1 MATETNLFESSV
13 MDDVSNPFSDQQDN
27 GARPRKGGKGVAKPK
42 NEGVEKATETPTV
55 AAAHDQP
62 TRTDSFVF
70 GIPQDGLER
79 KERQVALNEPPPLA
93 PNSELTYIGKPTVRY
108 DGPAKAM
115 GKGKYTA
122 DIHLPGML
130 YARMVDATI
139 PHGRIL
145 LIDTS
150 AAEKLPGV
158 RAVHV
163 IEHVRGSAE
172 LRDPKLEP
180 ASKYP
185 VVRYAGQPI
194 AAVAATTQQVA
205 DDAAKLIVV
214 KYDPMG
220 FVVERSD
227 ARAEDAPVVFPGP
240 ADAAGSAGGGGGPKG
255 VPQKGNVHGPQRK
268 LVGDVDK
275 GFAEADVVV
284 ESEYFTQ
291 VQTHSAL
298 ETHGF
303 VVDWKPEEVT
313 VYASTQGTSSVRND
327 FADVF
332 KLPKAKVRVI
342 TEYMGGGFGAKFGA
356 GNEGVVAAHLSQKAN
371 APVKL
376 MLDRR
381 QEHIV
386 SNRPDS
392 HQKLKI
398 GAKHDGTLTGIQ
410 LLSYGTAG
418 VGTGAGTAGPA
429 TNMYKS
435 PNLLTEEYDVF
446 VNAGPGAAFRA
457 PGHPQ
462 GCFALEQCIDEVAV
476 KLNMD
481 PLTLREKIDSSPAR
495 KAERQ
500 VILEKTNW
508 RNRRPA
514 GSDTGPV
521 KRGMG
526 VAQSVWYRFVNLNSS
541 CEVRVSKDGTVE
553 LMSAVQDL
561 GTGTKTLLA
570 IVVAEE
576 FGIPPEQVVI
586 RIGDTRF
593 PIGPD
598 SGGSVTAGSITP
610 AVRNAAWQ
618 VKQQLFAA
626 VAPAFGTTADNLT
639 IQNSRVVFKNDP
651 SKTYTLKQLT
661 AKLPTDEISVR
672 STRVPDYTK
681 DRLTYGGV
689 DYVELAV
696 DTETGRVH
704 IEKCVG
710 AHDCGRP
717 INPTGVISQIN
728 GGILQGISYALFEQR
743 IMDRKAGYMLNANL
757 ENYKILG
764 SREVPE
770 IEIHLVENY
779 IAQSSTDAAG
789 IGESAGIITLAAA
802 IGNAFYNATGVRMR
816 TIPMTPARVLA
827 ALGKASGDSEAP
839 VEKQA

>member
-1 MATETNLFESSV
+1 MALDSLINTE
-13 MDDVSNPFSDQQDN
+13 QD
-27 GARPRKGGKGVAKPK
+27 AQTPPAAAKPDIPK
-42 NEGVEKATETPTV
+42 RTE
-55 AAAHDQP
+55 
-62 TRTDSFVF
+62 SFVW
-70 GIPQDGLER
+70 GIPQNGLQQ
-79 KERQVALNEPPPLA
+79 KEREVLLDEPPPLPA
-93 PNSELTYIGKPTVRY
+93 NAELTYIGKPTERY

-122 DIHLPGML
+122 DINLPGML
-130 YARMVDATI
+130 YARLVDATI

-145 LIDTS
+145 SIDTS
-150 AAEKLPGV
+150 ATETLSGV

-163 IEHVRGSAE
+163 IEHVYGVAE
-172 LRDPKLEP
+172 LRDPKLETP
-180 ASKYP
+180 SRYP
-185 VVRYAGQPI
+185 VVRYAGQPVAGV
-194 AAVAATTQQVA
+194 AAVSQQIA
-205 DDAAKLIVV
+205 DDAAKLV
-214 KYDPMG
+214 KVLYDTMP
-220 FVVERSD
+220 FVVDRMD
-227 ARAEDAPVVFPGP
+227 ARADDAPMVFPGP
-240 ADAAGSAGGGGGPKG
+240 ADEAGSAGGGGGPKG

-268 LVGDVDK
+268 NVGDIEK
-275 GFAEADVVV
+275 GFAEADVIV
-284 ESEYFTQ
+284 EGEYFTQ

-313 VYASTQGTSSVRND
+313 VYASTQGTSSVREE

-332 KLPKAKVRVI
+332 KLPKSKVRVI
-342 TEYMGGGFGAKFGA
+342 TEFMGGGFGAKFGA
-356 GNEGVVAAHLSQKAN
+356 GNEGVIAAVLSQKAN

-398 GAKHDGTLTGIQ
+398 GAKRDGTLTAIQ
-410 LLSYGTAG
+410 LTSYGTAG

-429 TNMYKS
+429 TNLYKC

-462 GCFALEQCIDEVAV
+462 GCFAFEQAIDELAV

-481 PLTLREKIDSSPAR
+481 PLTFREKIDESPAR

-500 VILEKTNW
+500 VILERTNW
-508 RNRRPA
+508 RNRRTA
-514 GSDTGPV
+514 GADAGPV

-526 VAQSVWYRFVNLNSS
+526 IAQSVWYRFVNMDSS
-541 CEVRVSKDGTVE
+541 CEVRVSRDGSVE

-561 GTGTKTLLA
+561 GTGTKTMLA
-570 IVVAEE
+570 IIVAEE
-576 FGIPPEQVVI
+576 FGIPPSSVVI

-610 AVRNAAWQ
+610 AARNAAYQ
-618 VKQQLFAA
+618 AKLKLFAA
-626 VAPAFGTTADNLT
+626 VAPQFSTTADNLVL
-639 IQNSRVVFKNDP
+639 QNGRIAFKNDA
-651 SKTYTLKQLT
+651 SRSYTLKQVT
-661 AKLPTDEISVR
+661 AKLPTAEISAR
-672 STRVPDYTK
+672 ATRVAEYSK
-681 DRLTYGGV
+681 ERLTYGGV

-704 IEKCVG
+704 IEKVFG

-717 INPTGVISQIN
+717 INPLGVISQIN

-743 IMDRKAGYMLNANL
+743 IMDRNSGYMLNANL

-764 SREVPE
+764 AREVPE
-770 IEIHLVENY
+770 IEIVLVENY

-816 TIPMTPARVLA
+816 KIPMTPANVLS
-827 ALGKASGDSEAP
+827 ALGKVQE
-839 VEKQA
+839 VQA

>member
-1 MATETNLFESSV
+1 MALDVMSRTEDGLQTPAAAPKPDAPKRTET
-13 MDDVSNPFSDQQDN
+13 
-27 GARPRKGGKGVAKPK
+27 
-42 NEGVEKATETPTV
+42 
-55 AAAHDQP
+55 
-62 TRTDSFVF
+62 FVW
-70 GIPQDGLER
+70 GIPQNGLEQKQR
-79 KERQVALNEPPPLA
+79 EVRLDEPPPLP
-93 PNSELTYIGKPTVRY
+93 PNSELTHIGKPTVRY

-122 DIHLPGML
+122 DINLTGML
-130 YARMVDATI
+130 YARLVDATI

-145 LIDTS
+145 SVDTS
-150 AAEKLPGV
+150 AAESLPGV

-163 IEHVRGSAE
+163 IEHVYGVAE

-180 ASKYP
+180 HSRYP
-185 VVRYAGQPI
+185 VIRYAGQPI
-194 AAVAATTQQVA
+194 AGIAAVSQQIA
-205 DDAAKLIVV
+205 NDAAKLV
-214 KYDPMG
+214 KVQCDAMP
-220 FVVERSD
+220 FVVDRTD
-227 ARAEDAPVVFPGP
+227 ARADDAPMVYPGP
-240 ADAAGSAGGGGGPKG
+240 ADEAGSAGGGGGPKG
-255 VPQKGNVHGPQRK
+255 VPQKGNVHGPQTK
-268 LVGDVDK
+268 NVGDIEK
-275 GFAEADVVV
+275 GFAEADVIV
-284 ESEYFTQ
+284 EGEYFTQ

-313 VYASTQGTSSVRND
+313 VYASTQGTSSVRD
-327 FADVF
+327 EFADVF
-332 KLPKAKVRVI
+332 KLPKSNIRVI

-356 GNEGVVAAHLSQKAN
+356 GNEGVIAATLSQKAH

-392 HQKLKI
+392 HQTLKI
-398 GAKHDGTLTGIQ
+398 GAKRDGTLTAIH
-410 LLSYGTAG
+410 LVSYGTAG
-418 VGTGAGTAGPA
+418 VGTGAGSAGPA
-429 TNMYKS
+429 TNLYKC

-462 GCFALEQCIDEVAV
+462 GCFAFEQAIDEVAV
-476 KLNMD
+476 KLEMD
-481 PLTLREKIDSSPAR
+481 PLAFREKIDASPAR
-495 KAERQ
+495 KAERR
-500 VILEKTNW
+500 VILERTNW

-514 GSDTGPV
+514 ASDTGPI
-521 KRGMG
+521 KHGMG
-526 VAQSVWYRFVNLNSS
+526 IAQSVWYRFVSMDSS
-541 CEVRVSKDGTVE
+541 CEVRVSRDGSVE

-561 GTGTKTLLA
+561 GTGTKTMLA
-570 IVVAEE
+570 IIVAEE
-576 FGIPPEQVVI
+576 FGIPPSSVVV

-610 AVRNAAWQ
+610 AVRNAAYKA
-618 VKQQLFAA
+618 KQELFAA
-626 VAPAFGTTADNLT
+626 VAPQFGTTADNLVL
-639 IQNSRVVFKNDP
+639 QNGRIALKNDA
-651 SKTYTLKQLT
+651 SRSYTLKQLT
-661 AKLPTDEISVR
+661 TKMPSAEISAR
-672 STRVPDYTK
+672 ATRVPEYSK
-681 DRLTYGGV
+681 ERLTYGGV

-704 IEKCVG
+704 IEKVFG

-743 IMDRKAGYMLNANL
+743 IMDRNAGYMLNANL

-764 SREVPE
+764 AREVPE
-770 IEIHLVENY
+770 IDIVLVENY

-816 TIPMTPARVLA
+816 KIPMTPANVLSV
-827 ALGKASGDSEAP
+827 LGKVQE
-839 VEKQA
+839 VQA

>member
-1 MATETNLFESSV
+1 MALDSLYIESPVAET
-13 MDDVSNPFSDQQDN
+13 PAQQQ
-27 GARPRKGGKGVAKPK
+27 GQKGVAAPK
-42 NEGVEKATETPTV
+42 SRAKGVEGEAKT
-55 AAAHDQP
+55 
-62 TRTDSFVF
+62 TRDAEKEDGEAPASANAKPDVPKRKESFVW
-70 GIPQDGLER
+70 GIPQTGLQK
-79 KERQVALNEPPPLA
+79 KEREVAVDEPPPLA
-93 PNSELTYIGKPTVRY
+93 PNAELTYIGKPTLRY
-108 DGPAKAM
+108 DGPAKSM

-122 DIHLPGML
+122 DVNLPGML
-130 YARMVDATI
+130 YARMVDASI

-145 LIDTS
+145 SIDTS

-158 RAVHV
+158 RAVYV
-163 IEHVRGSAE
+163 IEHLHGGAK
-172 LRDPKLEP
+172 LRDPKLESP
-180 ASKYP
+180 SRFP
-185 VVRYAGQPI
+185 IVRYAGQPI
-194 AAVAATTQQVA
+194 AGIAATTQQIA
-205 DDAAKLIVV
+205 NDAAKLV
-214 KYDPMG
+214 KVQYDPMP
-220 FVVERSD
+220 FVVDRQD
-227 ARAEDAPVVFPGP
+227 ARAADAPVVFPGP

-255 VPQKGNVHGPQRK
+255 VPQVGNIHGPQQK
-268 LVGDVDK
+268 KVGDTDK
-275 GFAEADVVV
+275 GFAEADVIV
-284 ESEYFTQ
+284 EGEYFTQ

-303 VVDWKPEEVT
+303 VVDWKPDEVT
-313 VYASTQGTSSVRND
+313 VYASTQGTASVRAE
-327 FADVF
+327 FAEVF
-332 KLPKAKVRVI
+332 KLPKSKVRVI

-356 GNEGVVAAHLSQKAN
+356 GNEGVVAANLSRKAN

-398 GAKHDGTLTGIQ
+398 GAKQDGTLTAIA
-410 LLSYGTAG
+410 LTSYGTAG

-429 TNMYKS
+429 TNMYS
-435 PNLLTEEYDVF
+435 CANLLTEEYDVF
-446 VNAGPGAAFRA
+446 INAGPGAAFRA

-462 GCFALEQCIDEVAV
+462 GCFALEQAIDELAV
-476 KLNMD
+476 KLKMD
-481 PLTLREKIDSSPAR
+481 PLAFREKIDASPAR
-495 KAERQ
+495 KVERQ
-500 VILEKTNW
+500 TILEHTNW
-508 RNRRPA
+508 SKRRPA
-514 GSDTGPV
+514 GADSGPI

-526 VAQSVWYRFVNLNSS
+526 MAQSVWYRFVSMNSS
-541 CEVRVSKDGTVE
+541 CEVRVSRDGSVE

-561 GTGTKTLLA
+561 GTGTKTMLA
-570 IVVAEE
+570 IIVAEE
-576 FGIPPEQVVI
+576 FGIPPAEVVV

-610 AVRNAAWQ
+610 AVRNAAYQ
-618 VKQQLFAA
+618 VKQKLFAT
-626 VAPAFGTTADNLT
+626 VAPQLNTTADNLT
-639 IQNSRVVFKNDP
+639 LRGGRVYFKDDAAK
-651 SKTYTLKQLT
+651 SFSLKQVA
-661 AKLPTDEISVR
+661 AKLPMDEISAQA
-672 STRVPDYTK
+672 TRAPEYSK
-681 DRLTYGGV
+681 EKLTYGGV

-704 IEKCVG
+704 IEKVFG

-743 IMDRKAGYMLNANL
+743 IMDRKAGVMLNANL

-770 IEIHLVENY
+770 IEIRLIENY

-816 TIPMTPARVLA
+816 KIPMTPANVLS
-827 ALGKASGDSEAP
+827 ALGKIQE
-839 VEKQA
+839 VQA

>member
-1 MATETNLFESSV
+1 MALDSLIRTEEDAQASPAT
-13 MDDVSNPFSDQQDN
+13 
-27 GARPRKGGKGVAKPK
+27 AKPDIPK
-42 NEGVEKATETPTV
+42 RTE
-55 AAAHDQP
+55 
-62 TRTDSFVF
+62 SFVW
-70 GIPQDGLER
+70 GIPQNGLQQ
-79 KERQVALNEPPPLA
+79 KEREVPPDEPPPLPSNA
-93 PNSELTYIGKPTVRY
+93 ELTYIGKPTERY
-108 DGPAKAM
+108 DGPAKVM

-122 DIHLPGML
+122 DVNLPNML

-139 PHGRIL
+139 PHGRIVS
-145 LIDTS
+145 IDTS

-163 IEHVRGSAE
+163 IEHVYGIAQ
-172 LRDPKLEP
+172 LRDPKQEAP
-180 ASKYP
+180 SRYP

-194 AAVAATTQQVA
+194 AAVAAVSQQIA
-205 DDAAKLIVV
+205 NDAAKLV
-214 KYDPMG
+214 KVQYETMP
-220 FVVERSD
+220 FVVDRSD
-227 ARAEDAPVVFPGP
+227 ARADDAPVVFPGP

-255 VPQKGNVHGPQRK
+255 VPQKGNVHGPQQK
-268 LVGDVDK
+268 KIGDIEK
-275 GFAEADVVV
+275 GFAEADVII
-284 ESEYFTQ
+284 EGEYFTQ

-303 VVDWKPEEVT
+303 VVDWKADEVT
-313 VYASTQGTSSVRND
+313 VYASTQGTSSVRSE

-332 KLPKAKVRVI
+332 KLPQSKVRVI
-342 TEYMGGGFGAKFGA
+342 TEFMGGGFGAKFGA
-356 GNEGVVAAHLSQKAN
+356 GNEGVVSANLSRKAN

-381 QEHIV
+381 QEHMV

-398 GAKHDGTLTGIQ
+398 GAKHDGTLTAIE
-410 LLSYGTAG
+410 LTSYGTAG

-429 TNMYKS
+429 TNLYKC
-435 PNLLTEEYDVF
+435 PNILTDEYDVF
-446 VNAGPGAAFRA
+446 INAGPGAAFRA

-462 GCFALEQCIDEVAV
+462 GCFAFEQTIDDLAV

-481 PLTLREKIDSSPAR
+481 PLALREKIDENPAR
-495 KAERQ
+495 KVERQ
-500 VILEKTNW
+500 IILDRTNW
-508 RNRRPA
+508 RNRKPA
-514 GSDTGPV
+514 GSDTGPIQ
-521 KRGMG
+521 RGMG
-526 VAQSVWYRFVNLNSS
+526 VAQSVWYRFVSMNSS
-541 CEVRVSKDGTVE
+541 CEVRVSRDGSVE

-561 GTGTKTLLA
+561 GTGTKTMLA
-570 IVVAEE
+570 VILAEE
-576 FGIPPEQVVI
+576 FGIPPASVVI

-610 AVRNAAWQ
+610 AARNAAYQ
-618 VKQQLFAA
+618 VKQKLFAA
-626 VAPAFGTTADNLT
+626 VAPQFGTTADNLT
-639 IQNSRVVFKNDP
+639 LRNGRVIFKNDA
-651 SKTYTLKQLT
+651 SKSYTLKQVA
-661 AKLPTDEISVR
+661 AKLPTNEISAR
-672 STRVPDYTK
+672 ATRVAEYSK
-681 DRLTYGGV
+681 ERITYGGV

-704 IEKCVG
+704 IEKVFG

-717 INPTGVISQIN
+717 INPMGVISQIN

-743 IMDRKAGYMLNANL
+743 IMDRNSGYMLNANL

-764 SREVPE
+764 AREVPE
-770 IEIHLVENY
+770 IDIVLVENY

-816 TIPMTPARVLA
+816 KIPMTPANVLS
-827 ALGKASGDSEAP
+827 ALGKVQE
-839 VEKQA
+839 VQA

>member
-1 MATETNLFESSV
+1 MSFDTT
-13 MDDVSNPFSDQQDN
+13 
-27 GARPRKGGKGVAKPK
+27 KPT
-42 NEGVEKATETPTV
+42 A
-55 AAAHDQP
+55 
-62 TRTDSFVF
+62 TRTDTFVF
-70 GIPQDGLER
+70 GIPQNGLEK
-79 KERQVALNEPPPLA
+79 KERTVPIDEPPPLPA
-93 PNSELTYIGKPTVRY
+93 NAELTYIGKPTIRY
-108 DGPAKAM
+108 DGPAKVM

-122 DIHLPGML
+122 DVNLPGML
-130 YARMVDATI
+130 YGRMVDATV
-139 PHGRIL
+139 PHGRI
-145 LIDTS
+145 ISVDTS

-158 RAVHV
+158 RAVYV
-163 IEHVRGSAE
+163 IEHVYGVAE
-172 LRDPKLEP
+172 LRDPKLETP
-180 ASKYP
+180 SRYP

-194 AAVAATTQQVA
+194 AGVAAVSQQIA
-205 DDAAKLIVV
+205 NDAAKLV
-214 KYDPMG
+214 KVQYDTMP
-220 FVVERSD
+220 FVVDRSD
-227 ARAEDAPVVFPGP
+227 ARSDSAPVVFPGP
-240 ADAAGSAGGGGGPKG
+240 ADAAGSAGGGGGPKN
-255 VPQKGNVHGPQRK
+255 VPQTGNVHGPQRK
-268 LVGDVDK
+268 TIGDTKK
-275 GFAEADVVV
+275 GLADSDVIV
-284 ESEYFTQ
+284 EGEYFTQ

-313 VYASTQGTSSVRND
+313 IYASTQGTSSVRD
-327 FADVF
+327 EFAEVF
-332 KLPKAKVRVI
+332 KLPKSKVRVI

-356 GNEGVVAAHLSQKAN
+356 GNEGVVAANLSRKAN

-398 GAKHDGTLTGIQ
+398 GAKQDGTLTAIE
-410 LLSYGTAG
+410 LTSYGTAG

-429 TNMYKS
+429 TNMYKC

-446 VNAGPGAAFRA
+446 INAGPGAAFRA

-462 GCFALEQCIDEVAV
+462 GCFAFEQTIDDLAV

-481 PLTLREKIDSSPAR
+481 PLTLREKIDESPAR
-495 KAERQ
+495 KAERA
-500 VILEKTNW
+500 VILERTNW

-514 GSDTGPV
+514 GSDTGPI

-526 VAQSVWYRFVNLNSS
+526 VAQSVWYRFVSMNSS
-541 CEVRVSKDGTVE
+541 CEVRISRDGSVE

-570 IVVAEE
+570 IIVAEE
-576 FGIPPEQVVI
+576 FGIPPASVVI

-610 AVRNAAWQ
+610 AVRNAAYQ
-618 VKQQLFAA
+618 AKQKLFAA
-626 VAPAFGTTADNLT
+626 VAPQFNTTADNFIL
-639 IQNSRVVFKNDP
+639 QNGSIVLKNDP
-651 SKTYTLKQLT
+651 SRSYTLKQIT
-661 AKLPTDEISVR
+661 AKLPTAEISAQ
-672 STRVPDYTK
+672 STRVPDYAK
-681 DRLTYGGV
+681 ERLTYGGV

-704 IEKCVG
+704 IEKVFG

-717 INPTGVISQIN
+717 INPLGVISQIN

-743 IMDRKAGYMLNANL
+743 IMDRNAGYMLNANL
-757 ENYKILG
+757 ENYKIIG
-764 SREVPE
+764 AREVPQ
-770 IEIHLVENY
+770 IDIVLVENY

-816 TIPMTPARVLA
+816 KIPMTPANVLS
-827 ALGKASGDSEAP
+827 ALGKIDE
-839 VEKQA
+839 VQA

>member
-1 MATETNLFESSV
+1 MAFDSAT
-13 MDDVSNPFSDQQDN
+13 
-27 GARPRKGGKGVAKPK
+27 AKP
-42 NEGVEKATETPTV
+42 ET
-55 AAAHDQP
+55 A
-62 TRTDSFVF
+62 TRTESFVW
-70 GIPQDGLER
+70 GIPQNGLQH
-79 KERQVALNEPPPLA
+79 KEREVPQDEPPPLP
-93 PNSELTYIGKPTVRY
+93 PNAELTYIGKPTERY

-122 DIHLPGML
+122 DINLPGML
-130 YARMVDATI
+130 YARLVDATI
-139 PHGRIL
+139 PHGRIVS
-145 LIDTS
+145 IDTS
-150 AAEKLPGV
+150 AAEKVPGV

-163 IEHVRGSAE
+163 IEHVYGVAE
-172 LRDPKLEP
+172 LRDSKLEP
-180 ASKYP
+180 ASRYP
-185 VVRYAGQPI
+185 VVRYAGQPV
-194 AAVAATTQQVA
+194 AGVAAISQQIA
-205 DDAAKLIVV
+205 NDAAALV
-214 KYDPMG
+214 KVQYDTMP
-220 FVVERSD
+220 FVVDRSD
-227 ARAEDAPVVFPGP
+227 ARSDDAPMVFPGP

-255 VPQKGNVHGPQRK
+255 VPQKGNVHGPQQK
-268 LVGDVDK
+268 KIGDTDK
-275 GFAEADVVV
+275 GFSEADVVV
-284 ESEYFTQ
+284 EGEYFTQ

-303 VVDWKPEEVT
+303 VVDWKPDEVT
-313 VYASTQGTSSVRND
+313 VYASTQGTSSVRNE

-332 KLPKAKVRVI
+332 KLPKSKVRVI
-342 TEYMGGGFGAKFGA
+342 TEFMGGGFGAKFGA
-356 GNEGVVAAHLSQKAN
+356 GNEGVVAANLSRKAN

-386 SNRPDS
+386 CNRPDS

-398 GAKHDGTLTGIQ
+398 GAKQDGTLTAIA
-410 LLSYGTAG
+410 LTSYGTAG

-429 TNMYKS
+429 TNMYKC

-446 VNAGPGAAFRA
+446 INAGPGAAFRA

-462 GCFALEQCIDEVAV
+462 GCFAFEQTIDDLAA

-481 PLTLREKIDSSPAR
+481 PLTLREKIDENPAR
-495 KAERQ
+495 KVERQ
-500 VILEKTNW
+500 LILERTNW
-508 RNRRPA
+508 RNRKPA

-526 VAQSVWYRFVNLNSS
+526 IAQSVWYRFVSMNSS
-541 CEVRVSKDGTVE
+541 CEVRISRDGSVE

-561 GTGTKTLLA
+561 GTGTKTMLA
-570 IVVAEE
+570 VIVAEE
-576 FGIPPEQVVI
+576 FGIPPASVGI

-610 AVRNAAWQ
+610 AARNAAYQ
-618 VKQQLFAA
+618 AKQKLFIA
-626 VAPAFGTTADNLT
+626 VASQLGTTPDNLVL
-639 IQNSRVVFKNDP
+639 QNGRVVFKNDA
-651 SKTYTLKQLT
+651 SRSFSLKQVT
-661 AKLPTDEISVR
+661 AKLPTDQISAQA
-672 STRVPDYTK
+672 TRVAEYAK
-681 DRLTYGGV
+681 ERITYGGV

-704 IEKCVG
+704 IEKVFA

-717 INPTGVISQIN
+717 INPLGVISQIN

-743 IMDRKAGYMLNANL
+743 IMDRNAGYMLNANL

-764 SREVPE
+764 AREVPE
-770 IEIHLVENY
+770 IEVVLVENY

-802 IGNAFYNATGVRMR
+802 IGNAFYNATGVRVR
-816 TIPMTPARVLA
+816 RIPMTPANVLS
-827 ALGKASGDSEAP
+827 ALGKVQE
-839 VEKQA
+839 VQA

>member
-1 MATETNLFESSV
+1 MTPEAMFEPAFETALGE
-13 MDDVSNPFSDQQDN
+13 PGAQAQTQQ
-27 GARPRKGGKGVAKPK
+27 KGKDASGQQVAKPK
-42 NEGVEKATETPTV
+42 SEGVKKDDQKPST
-55 AAAHDQP
+55 AAAHEKP
-62 TRTDSFVF
+62 TRTESFVF
-70 GIPQDGLER
+70 GIPEVGLSR
-79 KERQVALNEPPPLA
+79 KERQVALDEPPPLA
-93 PNSELTYIGKPTVRY
+93 ANAELTYIGKPTLRY

-115 GKGKYTA
+115 GSGRYTA
-122 DIHLPGML
+122 DIQLPNML

-139 PHGRIL
+139 PHGRIVSV
-145 LIDTS
+145 DTS
-150 AAEKLPGV
+150 AAEKVPGV

-163 IEHVRGSAE
+163 IEHVYGSAE
-172 LRDPKLEP
+172 LRDPKVETP
-180 ASKYP
+180 SRFP
-185 VVRYAGQPI
+185 IVRYAGQPI
-194 AAVAATTQQVA
+194 AAVAAITQQIA
-205 DDAAKLIVV
+205 EDAAKLVVV
-214 KYDPMG
+214 KYDPMS
-220 FVVERSD
+220 FVVD
-227 ARAEDAPVVFPGP
+227 RAEAREPQAPVVFPGP

-255 VPQKGNVHGPQRK
+255 VPQVGNVHGPQRK
-268 LVGDVDK
+268 TVGDVTK

-284 ESEYFTQ
+284 EGEYFTQ

-303 VVDWKPEEVT
+303 VVDWRPDEVT
-313 VYASTQGTSSVRND
+313 VYASTQGTASVRDD
-327 FADVF
+327 FAEVF

-342 TEYMGGGFGAKFGA
+342 TEFMGGGFGAKFGA
-356 GNEGVVAAHLSQKAN
+356 GNEGVVAAHLSRKAN

-386 SNRPDS
+386 CNRPDS
-392 HQKLKI
+392 HQTLKI
-398 GAKHDGTLTGIQ
+398 GAKKDGTLTAIQ
-410 LLSYGTAG
+410 LTSYGTAG

-429 TNMYKS
+429 TNMYTS

-462 GCFALEQCIDEVAV
+462 GCFALEQAIDEVAV
-476 KLNMD
+476 KLNID
-481 PLTLREKIDSSPAR
+481 PLTFREKIDTNPAR
-495 KAERQ
+495 RVERQ
-500 VILEKTNW
+500 LILEKTNW
-508 RNRRPA
+508 RKRRAA
-514 GSDTGPV
+514 GADTGPV

-526 VAQSVWYRFVNLNSS
+526 IAQSVWYRFVSMNSS
-541 CEVRVSKDGTVE
+541 CEVRVAKDGTVE

-570 IVVAEE
+570 VVVAEE
-576 FGIPPEQVVI
+576 FGIPPEQVLI

-618 VKQQLFAA
+618 AKQKLLAA
-626 VAPAFGTTADNLT
+626 VAPSFGFAADEVVVK
-639 IQNSRVVFKNDP
+639 NSSFVSTRDA
-651 SKTYTLKQLT
+651 SKVYTLQQLT
-661 AKLPTDEISVR
+661 AKLPMEEISVR
-672 STRVPDYTK
+672 STRVPEYSK
-681 DRLTYGGV
+681 ERITYGGV

-704 IEKCVG
+704 IEKVFG

-743 IMDRKAGYMLNANL
+743 IMDRNGGYMLNANL

-764 SREVPE
+764 AREVPE
-770 IEIHLVENY
+770 IEIQLVENY

-816 TIPMTPARVLA
+816 SIPMTPARVLE
-827 ALGKASGDSEAP
+827 ALGKVPSTSRQE
-839 VEKQA
+839 QA

>member
-1 MATETNLFESSV
+1 MSFDTT
-13 MDDVSNPFSDQQDN
+13 
-27 GARPRKGGKGVAKPK
+27 KPT
-42 NEGVEKATETPTV
+42 A
-55 AAAHDQP
+55 
-62 TRTDSFVF
+62 TRTDTFVF
-70 GIPQDGLER
+70 GIPQNGLEK
-79 KERQVALNEPPPLA
+79 KERTVPIDEPPPLPA
-93 PNSELTYIGKPTVRY
+93 NAELTYIGKPTIRY
-108 DGPAKAM
+108 DGPAKVM

-122 DIHLPGML
+122 DVNLPGML
-130 YARMVDATI
+130 YGRMVDATI
-139 PHGRIL
+139 PHGRI
-145 LIDTS
+145 ISVDTS

-158 RAVHV
+158 RAVYV
-163 IEHVRGSAE
+163 IEHVYGVAE
-172 LRDPKLEP
+172 LRDPKLETP
-180 ASKYP
+180 SRYP

-194 AAVAATTQQVA
+194 AGVAAVSQQIA
-205 DDAAKLIVV
+205 NDAAKLV
-214 KYDPMG
+214 KVQYDTMP
-220 FVVERSD
+220 FVVDRSD
-227 ARAEDAPVVFPGP
+227 ARSDNAPVVFPGP
-240 ADAAGSAGGGGGPKG
+240 ADAAGSAGGGGGPKN
-255 VPQKGNVHGPQRK
+255 VPQTGNVHGPQRK
-268 LVGDVDK
+268 TIGDTKK
-275 GFAEADVVV
+275 GLADSDVIV
-284 ESEYFTQ
+284 EGEYFTQ

-303 VVDWKPEEVT
+303 VVDWKPDEVT
-313 VYASTQGTSSVRND
+313 IYASTQGTSSVRD
-327 FADVF
+327 EFAEVF
-332 KLPKAKVRVI
+332 KLPKSKVRVI

-356 GNEGVVAAHLSQKAN
+356 GNEGVVAANLSRKAN

-398 GAKHDGTLTGIQ
+398 GAKQDGTLTAIE
-410 LLSYGTAG
+410 LTSYGTAG

-429 TNMYKS
+429 TNMYKC

-446 VNAGPGAAFRA
+446 INAGPGAAFRA

-462 GCFALEQCIDEVAV
+462 GCFAFEQTIDDLAV

-481 PLTLREKIDSSPAR
+481 PLTLREKIDESPAR
-495 KAERQ
+495 KAERA
-500 VILEKTNW
+500 VILERTNW

-514 GSDTGPV
+514 GSDTGPI

-526 VAQSVWYRFVNLNSS
+526 VAQSVWYRFVSMNSS
-541 CEVRVSKDGTVE
+541 CEVRVSRDGSVE

-570 IVVAEE
+570 IIVAEE
-576 FGIPPEQVVI
+576 FGIPPASVVI

-610 AVRNAAWQ
+610 AVRNAAYQ
-618 VKQQLFAA
+618 AKQKLFVA
-626 VAPAFGTTADNLT
+626 VAPQFNTTADNFIL
-639 IQNSRVVFKNDP
+639 QNGRIVLKND
-651 SKTYTLKQLT
+651 SSRSYTLKQIT
-661 AKLPTDEISVR
+661 AKLPTAEISAQ
-672 STRVPDYTK
+672 STRVPDYAK
-681 DRLTYGGV
+681 ERLTYGGV

-704 IEKCVG
+704 IEKVFG

-717 INPTGVISQIN
+717 INPLGVISQIN

-743 IMDRKAGYMLNANL
+743 IMDRNAGYMLNANL

-764 SREVPE
+764 AREVPQ
-770 IEIHLVENY
+770 IDIVLVENY

-816 TIPMTPARVLA
+816 KIPMTPANVLS
-827 ALGKASGDSEAP
+827 ALGKIQE
-839 VEKQA
+839 VQA

>member
-1 MATETNLFESSV
+1 MAIDPAT
-13 MDDVSNPFSDQQDN
+13 
-27 GARPRKGGKGVAKPK
+27 AKP
-42 NEGVEKATETPTV
+42 ET
-55 AAAHDQP
+55 A
-62 TRTDSFVF
+62 TRTESFVW
-70 GIPQDGLER
+70 GIPQNGLQH
-79 KERQVALNEPPPLA
+79 KEREVAQDEPPPLP
-93 PNSELTYIGKPTVRY
+93 PNAELKYIGKPTERY

-122 DIHLPGML
+122 DVNLPGML
-130 YARMVDATI
+130 YARMVDASV
-139 PHGRIL
+139 PHGRIVS
-145 LIDTS
+145 IDTS
-150 AAEKLPGV
+150 AAEKVPGV

-163 IEHVRGSAE
+163 IEHVYGVAE
-172 LRDPKLEP
+172 LRDPKLETP
-180 ASKYP
+180 SRYP
-185 VVRYAGQPI
+185 MVRYAGQPI
-194 AAVAATTQQVA
+194 AGVAAISQQIA
-205 DDAAKLIVV
+205 NDAAALV
-214 KYDPMG
+214 KVQYDTMP
-220 FVVERSD
+220 FVVDRSD
-227 ARAEDAPVVFPGP
+227 ARSDDAPMVFPGP

-255 VPQKGNVHGPQRK
+255 VPQKGNVHGPQQK
-268 LVGDVDK
+268 KIGDTDK
-275 GFAEADVVV
+275 GFSEADVIV
-284 ESEYFTQ
+284 EGEYFTQ

-303 VVDWKPEEVT
+303 VVDWKPDEVT
-313 VYASTQGTSSVRND
+313 VYASTQGTSSVRNE

-332 KLPKAKVRVI
+332 KLPKSKVRVI

-356 GNEGVVAAHLSQKAN
+356 GNEGVVAANLSRKAN

-386 SNRPDS
+386 CNRPDS

-398 GAKHDGTLTGIQ
+398 GAKQDGTLTAIA
-410 LLSYGTAG
+410 LTSYGTAG

-429 TNMYKS
+429 TNMYKC

-446 VNAGPGAAFRA
+446 INAGPGAAFRA

-462 GCFALEQCIDEVAV
+462 GCFAFEQTIDDLAA

-481 PLTLREKIDSSPAR
+481 PLTLREKIDENPAR
-495 KAERQ
+495 KVERQ
-500 VILEKTNW
+500 LILERTNW
-508 RNRRPA
+508 RNRKPS

-526 VAQSVWYRFVNLNSS
+526 VAQSVWYRFVNMNSS
-541 CEVRVSKDGTVE
+541 CEVRISRDGSVE

-561 GTGTKTLLA
+561 GTGTKTMLA
-570 IVVAEE
+570 VIVAEE
-576 FGIPPEQVVI
+576 FGIPPASIGI

-610 AVRNAAWQ
+610 AARNAAYQ
-618 VKQQLFAA
+618 AKQKLFVA
-626 VAPAFGTTADNLT
+626 VAPQLGTTPDNLAL
-639 IQNSRVVFKNDP
+639 QNGRVVFKNDA
-651 SKTYTLKQLT
+651 SRSFSLKQVT
-661 AKLPTDEISVR
+661 AKLPTDQISAQA
-672 STRVPDYTK
+672 TRVAEYAK
-681 DRLTYGGV
+681 ERITYGGV

-704 IEKCVG
+704 IEKVFG

-717 INPTGVISQIN
+717 INPLGVISQIN

-743 IMDRKAGYMLNANL
+743 IMDRNAGYMLNANL
-757 ENYKILG
+757 ENYKIIG
-764 SREVPE
+764 AREVPE
-770 IEIHLVENY
+770 IEVVLVENY

-816 TIPMTPARVLA
+816 RIPMTPANVLS
-827 ALGKASGDSEAP
+827 ALGKVQE
-839 VEKQA
+839 VQA

>member
-1 MATETNLFESSV
+1 MALDSV
-13 MDDVSNPFSDQQDN
+13 TP
-27 GARPRKGGKGVAKPK
+27 KPDAPSRS
-42 NEGVEKATETPTV
+42 E
-55 AAAHDQP
+55 
-62 TRTDSFVF
+62 SFVW
-70 GIPQDGLER
+70 GIPQNGLQH
-79 KERQVALNEPPPLA
+79 KEREVPQDEPPPLPVNA
-93 PNSELTYIGKPTVRY
+93 ELTYIGKPTERY

-122 DIHLPGML
+122 DVNLPGML
-130 YARMVDATI
+130 YGRMVDATI

-145 LIDTS
+145 SIDTS

-158 RAVHV
+158 RAVYV
-163 IEHVRGSAE
+163 IEHVYGVAE
-172 LRDPKLEP
+172 LRDPQQETP
-180 ASKYP
+180 SRYP
-185 VVRYAGQPI
+185 VIRYAGQPI
-194 AAVAATTQQVA
+194 GGVAAISQQIA
-205 DDAAKLIVV
+205 NDAAALV
-214 KYDPMG
+214 KVQYDTLP
-220 FVVERSD
+220 FVVDRSD
-227 ARAEDAPVVFPGP
+227 ARADNAPMVFPGP
-240 ADAAGSAGGGGGPKG
+240 ADEAGSAGGGGGPKG
-255 VPQKGNVHGPQRK
+255 VPQKGNVHGPQQK
-268 LVGDVDK
+268 KIGDIDK
-275 GFAEADVVV
+275 GFAEADVIV
-284 ESEYFTQ
+284 EGEYYTQ

-313 VYASTQGTSSVRND
+313 VYASTQGTSSVRSE

-332 KLPKAKVRVI
+332 KLPKSKVRVI
-342 TEYMGGGFGAKFGA
+342 TEFMGGGFGAKFGA
-356 GNEGVVAAHLSQKAN
+356 GNEGVVAANLSRKAN

-386 SNRPDS
+386 CNRPDS

-398 GAKHDGTLTGIQ
+398 GAKHDGTLTAIE
-410 LLSYGTAG
+410 LTSYGTAG

-429 TNMYKS
+429 TNMYKC

-446 VNAGPGAAFRA
+446 INAGPGAAFRA

-462 GCFALEQCIDEVAV
+462 GCFAFEQTIDDLAV

-481 PLTLREKIDSSPAR
+481 PLTLREKIDENPAR
-495 KAERQ
+495 KVERQ
-500 VILEKTNW
+500 IILERTNW
-508 RNRRPA
+508 RNRKPA
-514 GSDTGPV
+514 GSDAGPI

-526 VAQSVWYRFVNLNSS
+526 LAQSVWYRFVNMNSS
-541 CEVRVSKDGTVE
+541 CEVRISRDGSVE

-561 GTGTKTLLA
+561 GTGTKTMLA
-570 IVVAEE
+570 VIVAEE
-576 FGIPPEQVVI
+576 FGIPPATVGI

-610 AVRNAAWQ
+610 AARNAAYQ
-618 VKQQLFAA
+618 VKLKLFAA
-626 VAPAFGTTADNLT
+626 VAPQLGTTPDNLAL
-639 IQNSRVVFKNDP
+639 QNGRVVFKNDA
-651 SKTYTLKQLT
+651 SRSFTLKQVA
-661 AKLPTDEISVR
+661 AKLPTDEISAQA
-672 STRVPDYTK
+672 TRVAEYSK
-681 DRLTYGGV
+681 ERITYGGV

-704 IEKCVG
+704 VEKVFG

-717 INPTGVISQIN
+717 INPLGVVSQIN

-743 IMDRKAGYMLNANL
+743 IMDRNAGYMLNANL

-764 SREVPE
+764 AREVPE
-770 IEIHLVENY
+770 IEIVLVENY

-816 TIPMTPARVLA
+816 KIPMTPANVLS
-827 ALGKASGDSEAP
+827 ALGKVQE
-839 VEKQA
+839 VQA

>member
-1 MATETNLFESSV
+1 MTPNLLIGDEEQQNET
-13 MDDVSNPFSDQQDN
+13 QQKSR
-27 GARPRKGGKGVAKPK
+27 AKGVQGEAKSTRNAEKKDAQTPPVAAKP
-42 NEGVEKATETPTV
+42 NG
-55 AAAHDQP
+55 P
-62 TRTDSFVF
+62 TREDSFVF
-70 GIPQDGLER
+70 GIPQNGLQQIER
-79 KERQVALNEPPPLA
+79 VVPQDEPPPLA
-93 PNSELTYIGKPTVRY
+93 ANAELRYIGKPTERY

-122 DIHLPGML
+122 DVNLPGML
-130 YARMVDATI
+130 YARMIDATI
-139 PHGRIL
+139 PHGRIVS
-145 LIDTS
+145 IDTS

-163 IEHVRGSAE
+163 IEHVYGVAQ
-172 LRDPKLEP
+172 LRDPKLEAP
-180 ASKYP
+180 SRYP

-194 AAVAATTQQVA
+194 GGVAAASQQIA
-205 DDAAKLIVV
+205 NDAAKLV
-214 KYDPMG
+214 KVQYDTMR
-220 FVVERSD
+220 FVVDRSD
-227 ARAEDAPVVFPGP
+227 ARAENAPVVFPGP
-240 ADAAGSAGGGGGPKG
+240 ADAAASAGGGGGPKN
-255 VPQKGNVHGPQRK
+255 VPQTGNVHGPQRK
-268 LVGDVDK
+268 NIGDTQK

-284 ESEYFTQ
+284 EGEYFTQ

-313 VYASTQGTSSVRND
+313 VYASTQGTSSVRNE
-327 FADVF
+327 FAEVF
-332 KLPKAKVRVI
+332 KLPKSKVRVI

-356 GNEGVVAAHLSQKAN
+356 GNEGVVAANLSRKAN

-398 GAKHDGTLTGIQ
+398 GAKHDGTLTAIE
-410 LLSYGTAG
+410 LTSYGTAG

-429 TNMYKS
+429 TNLYKC

-462 GCFALEQCIDEVAV
+462 GCFAFEQVVDELAV

-481 PLTLREKIDSSPAR
+481 PLTLREKIDDNPAR

-500 VILEKTNW
+500 AILERTNW

-514 GSDTGPV
+514 GSDAGPI
-521 KRGMG
+521 KHGMG
-526 VAQSVWYRFVNLNSS
+526 IAQSVWYRFVNMDSS
-541 CEVRVSKDGTVE
+541 CEVRVSRDGSVE

-561 GTGTKTLLA
+561 GTGTKTMLA

-576 FGIPPEQVVI
+576 FGIPPSSVVI
-586 RIGDTRF
+586 RIGDTRY

-610 AVRNAAWQ
+610 AVRNAAYQ
-618 VKQQLFAA
+618 AKQKLFNA
-626 VAPAFGTTADNLT
+626 VASQFGTTGDNLVL
-639 IQNSRVVFKNDP
+639 QNGRIVFKNDASP
-651 SKTYTLKQLT
+651 SYTLKQIA
-661 AKLPTDEISVR
+661 AKLPTAEISVQA
-672 STRVPDYTK
+672 TRVAEYSK
-681 DRLTYGGV
+681 ERLTYGGV

-704 IEKCVG
+704 IEKVFG

-743 IMDRKAGYMLNANL
+743 IMDRNAGYMLNANL

-764 SREVPE
+764 AREVPQ
-770 IEIHLVENY
+770 IDIVLVENY

-816 TIPMTPARVLA
+816 RIPMTPANVLS
-827 ALGKASGDSEAP
+827 ALGRVQE
-839 VEKQA
+839 VQA

>member
-1 MATETNLFESSV
+1 MPVDSTQT
-13 MDDVSNPFSDQQDN
+13 
-27 GARPRKGGKGVAKPK
+27 
-42 NEGVEKATETPTV
+42 TPAV
-55 AAAHDQP
+55 P
-62 TRTDSFVF
+62 TRTENFVW
-70 GIPQDGLER
+70 GIPQDGLQQKER
-79 KERQVALNEPPPLA
+79 KVREDEPPPLPA
-93 PNSELTYIGKPTVRY
+93 NAELTYIGKPTERY

-115 GKGKYTA
+115 GTGRYTA
-122 DIHLPGML
+122 DVNLPGML
-130 YARMVDATI
+130 YARMIDATV
-139 PHGRIL
+139 PHGRIVS
-145 LIDTS
+145 IDTT

-163 IEHVRGSAE
+163 IEHVYGAAE
-172 LRDPKLEP
+172 LRDPKLETP
-180 ASKYP
+180 SRYP

-194 AAVAATTQQVA
+194 AGVAAVSQQIA
-205 DDAAKLIVV
+205 NDAAKLIKVQ
-214 KYDPMG
+214 YDTMP
-220 FVVERSD
+220 FVVDRSE
-227 ARAEDAPVVFPGP
+227 ARADDAPVVFPGP
-240 ADAAGSAGGGGGPKG
+240 ADAGGSAGGGGGPAG

-268 LVGDVDK
+268 TVGDIQK
-275 GFAEADVVV
+275 GFAEADVTV
-284 ESEYFTQ
+284 EGEYFTQ

-313 VYASTQGTSSVRND
+313 VYASTQGTASVRSE

-332 KLPKAKVRVI
+332 KLPKSKVRVI

-356 GNEGVVAAHLSQKAN
+356 GNEGVVAANLSRKAN

-386 SNRPDS
+386 CNRPDS
-392 HQKLKI
+392 HQKLRI
-398 GAKHDGTLTGIQ
+398 GAKHDGTLTAIE
-410 LLSYGTAG
+410 LVSYGTAG

-429 TNMYKS
+429 TNLYKC

-446 VNAGPGAAFRA
+446 INAGPGAAFRA
-457 PGHPQ
+457 PGHPP
-462 GCFALEQCIDEVAV
+462 GCFAFEQLIDDLAL

-481 PLTLREKIDSSPAR
+481 PLALREKIDDSPAR

-500 VILEKTNW
+500 VILERTNW

-514 GSDTGPV
+514 GADTGPI

-526 VAQSVWYRFVNLNSS
+526 VAQSVWYRFVSMNSS
-541 CEVRVSKDGTVE
+541 CEVRVSRDGSVE

-561 GTGTKTLLA
+561 GTGTKTMLA
-570 IVVAEE
+570 VVVAEE
-576 FGIPPEQVVI
+576 FGIPPSSVVI
-586 RIGDTRF
+586 RIGDTRY

-598 SGGSVTAGSITP
+598 SGGSVTTGSISP
-610 AVRNAAWQ
+610 AARNAAYQ
-618 VKQQLFAA
+618 AKQKLFDA
-626 VAPAFGTTADNLT
+626 VAPRLGTTADNLAV
-639 IQNSRVVFKNDP
+639 QNGRIVFKNDA
-651 SKTYTLKQLT
+651 SRSFTLKQVT
-661 AKLPTDEISVR
+661 AKLPTDEISAQA
-672 STRVPDYTK
+672 TRVAEYSK
-681 DRLTYGGV
+681 ERLTYGGV

-704 IEKCVG
+704 IEKVFG

-743 IMDRKAGYMLNANL
+743 IMDRNAGYMLNANL

-764 SREVPE
+764 AREVPD
-770 IEIHLVENY
+770 IEIALVENY

-802 IGNAFYNATGVRMR
+802 IGNAFYNATGFRMR
-816 TIPMTPARVLA
+816 KIPMTPANVLT
-827 ALGKASGDSEAP
+827 ALGKVQE
-839 VEKQA
+839 VQA

>member
-1 MATETNLFESSV
+1 MAIES
-13 MDDVSNPFSDQQDN
+13 
-27 GARPRKGGKGVAKPK
+27 ATAKP
-42 NEGVEKATETPTV
+42 ET
-55 AAAHDQP
+55 A
-62 TRTDSFVF
+62 TRTESFVW
-70 GIPQDGLER
+70 GIPQNGLQH
-79 KERQVALNEPPPLA
+79 KEREVSQDEPPPLPA
-93 PNSELTYIGKPTVRY
+93 NAELTYIGKPTERY

-122 DIHLPGML
+122 DVNLPGML
-130 YARMVDATI
+130 YARLVDATI
-139 PHGRIL
+139 PHGRIVS
-145 LIDTS
+145 IDTS
-150 AAEKLPGV
+150 VAEKVPGV

-163 IEHVRGSAE
+163 IEHVYGVAE
-172 LRDPKLEP
+172 LRDPKLETP
-180 ASKYP
+180 SRYP
-185 VVRYAGQPI
+185 MVRYAGQPV
-194 AAVAATTQQVA
+194 AGVAAISQQIANDAAALVKVQYDTMPFVVDRA
-205 DDAAKLIVV
+205 DARNDDA
-214 KYDPMG
+214 PM
-220 FVVERSD
+220 
-227 ARAEDAPVVFPGP
+227 VFPGP

-255 VPQKGNVHGPQRK
+255 VPQKGNVHGPQQK
-268 LVGDVDK
+268 KIGDTDK
-275 GFAEADVVV
+275 GFSEADVIV
-284 ESEYFTQ
+284 EGEYFTQ

-303 VVDWKPEEVT
+303 VVDWKPDEVT
-313 VYASTQGTSSVRND
+313 VYASTQGTSSVRNE

-332 KLPKAKVRVI
+332 KLPKSKVRVI

-356 GNEGVVAAHLSQKAN
+356 GNEGVVAANLSRKAN

-386 SNRPDS
+386 CNRPDS

-398 GAKHDGTLTGIQ
+398 GAKQDGTLTAIA
-410 LLSYGTAG
+410 LTSYGTAG

-429 TNMYKS
+429 TNMYKC

-446 VNAGPGAAFRA
+446 INAGPGAAFRA

-462 GCFALEQCIDEVAV
+462 GCFAFEQTIDDLAA

-481 PLTLREKIDSSPAR
+481 PLTLREKIDENPAR
-495 KAERQ
+495 KVERQ
-500 VILEKTNW
+500 LILERTNW
-508 RNRRPA
+508 RNRKPA

-526 VAQSVWYRFVNLNSS
+526 IAQSVWYRFVNMNSS
-541 CEVRVSKDGTVE
+541 CEVRVSRDGSVE

-561 GTGTKTLLA
+561 GTGTKTMLA
-570 IVVAEE
+570 VIVAEE
-576 FGIPPEQVVI
+576 FGIPPASVGI

-610 AVRNAAWQ
+610 AARNAAYQ
-618 VKQQLFAA
+618 AKQKLFIA
-626 VAPAFGTTADNLT
+626 VAPQLGTTPDNLVL
-639 IQNSRVVFKNDP
+639 QNGRVIFKNDA
-651 SKTYTLKQLT
+651 SRSFALKQVT
-661 AKLPTDEISVR
+661 AKLPTDQISAQA
-672 STRVPDYTK
+672 TRVAEYAK
-681 DRLTYGGV
+681 ERITYGGV

-704 IEKCVG
+704 IEKVFG

-743 IMDRKAGYMLNANL
+743 IMDRNAGYMLNANL

-764 SREVPE
+764 AREVPE
-770 IEIHLVENY
+770 IEVVLVENY

-816 TIPMTPARVLA
+816 KIPMTPANVLS
-827 ALGKASGDSEAP
+827 ALGKVQE
-839 VEKQA
+839 VQA